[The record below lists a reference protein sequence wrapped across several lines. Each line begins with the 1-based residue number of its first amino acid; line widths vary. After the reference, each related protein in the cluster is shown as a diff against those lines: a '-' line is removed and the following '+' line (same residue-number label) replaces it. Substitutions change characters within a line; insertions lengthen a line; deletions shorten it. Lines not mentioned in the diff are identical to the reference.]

1 MALCLVAYS
10 HHPPVGA
17 LFPPWPDHA
26 QPTPRQSVPRVY
38 RLRHPARALP
48 YRRAQPQRA
57 VLPADESGDARL
69 GKDQRAIGRDGG
81 SIVGVSYLI
90 ASHSHSPAGYPCRAV
105 SLVLMPSIDPQ
116 RSPLMAERPF
126 FLCRAINSLRIML
139 YISRPLMSKL
149 E

>member
-38 RLRHPARALP
+38 RLRHPARALLHC
-48 YRRAQPQRA
+48 RAQPQR
-57 VLPADESGDARL
+57 VVSADEPSDARL
-69 GKDQRAIGRDGG
+69 GKDKRAIGWDGG

-90 ASHSHSPAGYPCRAV
+90 VSHSHSPAGYPCRAV
-105 SLVLMPSIDPQ
+105 SLVLMPSTDPQ
-116 RSPLMAERPF
+116 RIPLMAEK
-126 FLCRAINSLRIML
+126 AIFSVQNNR
-139 YISRPLMSKL
+139 
-149 E
+149 